1 VNILCGTDLL
11 PKTESAI
18 ERAAMLAEQLGAD
31 LSLLHVVAPTES
43 ARLLQREMR
52 RARARLQMR
61 AGSPAWRFGSPPCI
75 RVRSG
80 HVAPVLIETARV
92 LNPALVVLGTHR
104 RRPLRDALAG
114 TIAARLLSELNCPVL
129 IVRRMPLGDY
139 RNVLLALDRSEASA
153 QAVRTA
159 EALVIGMGARASV
172 VHAYQPPYDA
182 MLTSAG
188 VMGPM
193 VDPYSEGWKQ
203 EASTAMDGL
212 LGEASKDPSRYA
224 LILEKTETI
233 AAVQN
238 VVGRLNPDLL
248 VLGTRGRGRLGRAL
262 LGSVSNRVLAATG
275 SDVLIVPS
283 RSGDES
289 WRRRRMERHSLDVVA
304 GI

>member
-1 VNILCGTDLL
+1 
-11 PKTESAI
+11 
-18 ERAAMLAEQLGAD
+18 
-31 LSLLHVVAPTES
+31 
-43 ARLLQREMR
+43 
-52 RARARLQMR
+52 
-61 AGSPAWRFGSPPCI
+61 
-75 RVRSG
+75 
-80 HVAPVLIETARV
+80 
-92 LNPALVVLGTHR
+92 
-104 RRPLRDALAG
+104 
-114 TIAARLLSELNCPVL
+114 
-129 IVRRMPLGDY
+129 
-139 RNVLLALDRSEASA
+139 
-153 QAVRTA
+153 
-159 EALVIGMGARASV
+159 
-172 VHAYQPPYDA
+172 
-182 MLTSAG
+182 
-188 VMGPM
+188 
-193 VDPYSEGWKQ
+193 
-203 EASTAMDGL
+203 MDGL